1 MELTFFRSCSIKRTL
16 PGFIRL
22 NSTSMPL
29 IQSVSRRAK
38 KIVLVFSIVLVSIA
52 SFSFVEDYYFEVS
65 KNLDIFSTLYRD
77 VNIYYVD
84 SLQPGE
90 LMKKG
95 ADAMLKSLDPY
106 TVYIPESEIEDYRM
120 THISAEYGGIG
131 ALVHERDGQ
140 IEISEVYEGFP
151 AQKADIRVGDKII
164 SVNGI
169 TTQSR
174 KVDDVTEFMKGQ
186 KGTTVK
192 IVVQREGTAQPL
204 EKTITRDEIKFK
216 NVPYFGMVNDHTG
229 YIKLTQFLENSA
241 DEVKQALV
249 TLKQDPKM
257 KSVILDLR
265 GNGGGLLKEAVDIVN
280 LFVDKSQKIVSQR
293 GKVKEMNMEYY
304 ASKTAVDTEIPVVV
318 LVDRGS
324 ASASEIVTGA
334 IQELDRGVI
343 VGQRTFGKGLV
354 QQTYNLSYNT
364 LLKVTIAK
372 YYTPSG
378 RCIQALDYTHR
389 NADGSVSKVADSL
402 ITEFKTKG
410 GRVVYDGSGIFPDIY
425 TNPEVYSNLTGA
437 LYHNFLFFDY
447 ANKYAREHASIAP
460 AKEFMIS
467 EKDYNDFVAFLDGKK
482 YDYTDKSEKELDSFR
497 KAAEK
502 DKHFDALKTEFEA
515 LKKKMADYK
524 KQDLMNHKSE
534 VKDML
539 EGEIAS
545 RYYFQKG
552 RLESSFRTDQDL
564 KKALEVLDNQPLYTS
579 ILKGDGNYKVIGKPG
594 SEAQAKAISE
604 REEDDGLN

>member
-1 MELTFFRSCSIKRTL
+1 MNWIKSI
-16 PGFIRL
+16 
-22 NSTSMPL
+22 
-29 IQSVSRRAK
+29 SRRAK
-38 KIVLVFSIVLVSIA
+38 RFILVISIVLVSIA

-65 KNLDIFSTLYRD
+65 KNLDIFTTLFRD

-84 SLQPGE
+84 SLQPGD

-95 ADAMLKSLDPY
+95 ADAMLRSLDPY

-151 AQKADIRVGDKII
+151 AQKADIHVGDKII
-164 SVNGI
+164 SVNGV
-169 TTQSR
+169 TTQSK

-186 KGTTVK
+186 KGTSVK
-192 IVVQREGTAQPL
+192 MVLQREGVPQPI
-204 EKTITRDEIKFK
+204 EKTIVRDEIKFK

-241 DEVKQALV
+241 DEVKQALT

-293 GKVKEMNMEYY
+293 GKVKEMNMEYF
-304 ASKTAVDTEIPVVV
+304 ASKTAVDTDIPVVV

-343 VGQRTFGKGLV
+343 IGQRTFGKGLV

-410 GRVVYDGSGIFPDIY
+410 GRVIYDGSGIFPDIY
-425 TNPEVYSNLTGA
+425 TDPDSYSNLSGA
-437 LYHNFLFFDY
+437 LFHNYYFFDY
-447 ANKYAREHASIAP
+447 ANKYSREHSTIAA
-460 AKEFMIS
+460 AKDFSLSESEYQEFVS
-467 EKDYNDFVAFLDGKK
+467 FLNGKK
-482 YDYTDKSEKELDSFR
+482 YEYTDKSEKELDSFK

-502 DKHFDALKTEFEA
+502 DKHFEALKQEYDALKA
-515 LKKKMADYK
+515 KMANYK
-524 KQDLMNHKSE
+524 KQDLINHKDE
-534 VKDML
+534 VKEIL

-552 RLESSFRTDQDL
+552 RLESSFRGDQDL
-564 KKALEVLDNQPLYTS
+564 KKALEVLDNSALYTS
-579 ILKGDGNYKVIGKPG
+579 ILKGDGPYKVIGKPG
-594 SEAQAKAISE
+594 SEAQAKANSE

>member
-1 MELTFFRSCSIKRTL
+1 
-16 PGFIRL
+16 
-22 NSTSMPL
+22 TSVKM
-29 IQSVSRRAK
+29 
-38 KIVLVFSIVLVSIA
+38 VL
-52 SFSFVEDYYFEVS
+52 
-65 KNLDIFSTLYRD
+65 
-77 VNIYYVD
+77 
-84 SLQPGE
+84 
-90 LMKKG
+90 
-95 ADAMLKSLDPY
+95 
-106 TVYIPESEIEDYRM
+106 
-120 THISAEYGGIG
+120 
-131 ALVHERDGQ
+131 
-140 IEISEVYEGFP
+140 
-151 AQKADIRVGDKII
+151 
-164 SVNGI
+164 
-169 TTQSR
+169 
-174 KVDDVTEFMKGQ
+174 
-186 KGTTVK
+186 
-192 IVVQREGTAQPL
+192 QREGVPQPI
-204 EKTITRDEIKFK
+204 EKTIVRDEIKFK

-241 DEVKQALV
+241 DEVKQALT

-293 GKVKEMNMEYY
+293 GKVKEMNMEYF
-304 ASKTAVDTEIPVVV
+304 ASKTAVDTDIPVVV

-343 VGQRTFGKGLV
+343 IGQRTFGKGLV

-410 GRVVYDGSGIFPDIY
+410 GRVIYDGSGIFPDIY
-425 TNPEVYSNLTGA
+425 TDPDSYSNLSGA
-437 LYHNFLFFDY
+437 LFHNYYFFDY
-447 ANKYAREHASIAP
+447 ANKYSREHSTIAA
-460 AKEFMIS
+460 AKDFSLSESEYQEFVS
-467 EKDYNDFVAFLDGKK
+467 FLNGKK
-482 YDYTDKSEKELDSFR
+482 YEYTDKSEKELDSFK

-502 DKHFDALKTEFEA
+502 DKHFEALKQEYDALKA
-515 LKKKMADYK
+515 KMANYK
-524 KQDLMNHKSE
+524 KQDLINHKDE
-534 VKDML
+534 VKEIL

-552 RLESSFRTDQDL
+552 RLESSFRGDQDL
-564 KKALEVLDNQPLYTS
+564 KKALEVLDNSALYTS
-579 ILKGDGNYKVIGKPG
+579 ILKGDGPYKVIGKPG
-594 SEAQAKAISE
+594 SEAQAKANSE